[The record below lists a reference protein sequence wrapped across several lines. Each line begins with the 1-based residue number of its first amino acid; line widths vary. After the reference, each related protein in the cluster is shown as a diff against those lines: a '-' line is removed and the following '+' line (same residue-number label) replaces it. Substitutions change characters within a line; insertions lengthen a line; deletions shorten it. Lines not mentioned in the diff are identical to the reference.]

1 MEIELSP
8 AQINN
13 IVTASKL
20 QRKKIVSR
28 YLNDYKL
35 QLEAAA
41 NKLSGADQN
50 AALDDMDA
58 KVMAARDKI
67 RETIKSNKKESE
79 GTSWDLAS

>member
-35 QLEAAA
+35 L
-41 NKLSGADQN
+41 
-50 AALDDMDA
+50 
-58 KVMAARDKI
+58 
-67 RETIKSNKKESE
+67 
-79 GTSWDLAS
+79 

>member
-41 NKLSGADQN
+41 NKLRFVKLLNLIRRSQK
-50 AALDDMDA
+50 AL
-58 KVMAARDKI
+58 VGI
-67 RETIKSNKKESE
+67 
-79 GTSWDLAS
+79 